1 MDQKNLTAL
10 SLLSTINGLGPAKIL
25 NLISK
30 CGSPSDVLQTSYQ
43 KLCNVDLINDKVA
56 KRIQSTARTFSE
68 FEKIFT
74 IELEKLGKNNF
85 SIITYF
91 DEEYPKILRNIYFP
105 PMLLYVWGEISTLKR
120 HNLAIVGTRR
130 PTNYGKRIA
139 EKITAD
145 LATNNICIVS
155 GLARGIDSIAH
166 RTSLKNGGKTIAVI
180 GSGLDRIYPP
190 ENKDLAKEISE
201 SGIVVSEFP
210 LGTKPDAQNFP
221 RRNRIIS
228 GLSLGSIIIE
238 TNINGGAMQTAEY
251 ALDQNREVFAVPG
264 NLESPQSEGTN
275 ILIQRG
281 TAKLIKNAED
291 VLVELNL
298 KLKPIEGKNIPKQGA
313 DLNMFEQKILDVLN
327 SEPIQIDVLAEK
339 LNSST
344 SDCLVNLLS
353 LEFKGLVKQLP
364 GKQFIKM

>member
-1 MDQKNLTAL
+1 MDQKNLIAL
-10 SLLSTINGLGPAKIL
+10 SLLSTISGLGPSKIL

-30 CGSPSDVLQTSYQ
+30 CGSPSDVLETSYQ
-43 KLCNVDLINDKVA
+43 KLCHIDLINDKIA
-56 KRIQSTARTFSE
+56 KRIQSTAKTFSLYE
-68 FEKIFT
+68 ETFAK
-74 IELEKLGKNNF
+74 ELEELDKKNF
-85 SIITYF
+85 AIITYF

-105 PMLLYVWGEISTLKR
+105 PILLYVWGEISTLKEN
-120 HNLAIVGTRR
+120 NLAVVGTRR
-130 PTNYGKRIA
+130 PTTYGKRIT
-139 EKITAD
+139 EKITSD
-145 LATNNICIVS
+145 LAANNICIVS

-166 RTSLKNGGKTIAVI
+166 RTALQSGGKTIAVI

-190 ENKDLAKEISE
+190 ENKDLAKAISKN
-201 SGIVVSEFP
+201 GIVVSEFP
-210 LGTKPDAQNFP
+210 LGSKPDAQNFP

-298 KLKPIEGKNIPKQGA
+298 KLKPIEGKNIPKQVA

-327 SEPIQIDVLAEK
+327 SEPIQIDILSEK